1 MLGFIM
7 RQNQNNEKKLE
18 YLMTYKRASDNL
30 EIAKISIII
39 IK

>member
-18 YLMTYKRASDNL
+18 YLMSILGVNEASSAVGMIQL
-30 EIAKISIII
+30 L
-39 IK
+39 